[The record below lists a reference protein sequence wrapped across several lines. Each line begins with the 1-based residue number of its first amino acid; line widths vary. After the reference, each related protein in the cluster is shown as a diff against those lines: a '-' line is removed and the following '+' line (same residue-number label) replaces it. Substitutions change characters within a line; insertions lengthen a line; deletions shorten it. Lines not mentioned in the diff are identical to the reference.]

1 MIKHIAAI
9 LCLGF
14 VTLPLGGC
22 AALMVADAAVSTA
35 AFAGK
40 TAVKTT
46 VGAGKLVAKGVG
58 ATARAVTPDFR
69 GQPQNCYTLPDGS
82 LDCVDG

>member
-1 MIKHIAAI
+1 MIKTTL
-9 LCLGF
+9 LCLSLCAAS
-14 VTLPLGGC
+14 LPLGGC
-22 AALMVADAAVSTA
+22 AALMVADAAVSTV

-46 VGAGKLVAKGVG
+46 VGAGKLVGKGVG

-69 GQPQNCYTLPDGS
+69 GQPQTCYEQPDGTM
-82 LDCVDG
+82 DCAAN

>member
-1 MIKHIAAI
+1 MMKTAFLVVA
-9 LCLGF
+9 LCALSA
-14 VTLPLGGC
+14 PLSGC
-22 AALMVADAAVSTA
+22 AALMVADAAVSTV

-46 VGAGKLVAKGVG
+46 VGAGKLVGKGVG

-69 GQPQNCYTLPDGS
+69 GQPQTCYEQADGS
-82 LDCVDG
+82 LDCYAN